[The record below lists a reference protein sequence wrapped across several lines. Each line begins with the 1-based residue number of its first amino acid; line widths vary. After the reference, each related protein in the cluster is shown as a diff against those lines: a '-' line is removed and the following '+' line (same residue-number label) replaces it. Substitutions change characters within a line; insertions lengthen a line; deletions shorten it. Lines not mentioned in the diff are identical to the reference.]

1 MPGLSS
7 AGPGSDASV
16 DWVWID
22 RPGLRVRLQPLCGD
36 DASALVEV
44 LGDAEVMRHWSHAP
58 LRSAADIDW
67 YLRDAAAGARSG
79 SHWRWAIRRSD
90 DDLLVGIASL
100 HGFDRP
106 RRQAEVSYAL
116 ACRHWGQGLATEA
129 LQLLLAHA
137 FDRCGLQ
144 SLEARVDPANR
155 RSRRLLARLGFHPPD
170 AGSDAATITLRLDAA
185 ARLPSAPQA

>member
-22 RPGLRVRLQPLCGD
+22 RHGLSVRLQPLCGD

-44 LGDAEVMRHWSHAP
+44 LGDE
-58 LRSAADIDW
+58 SAHDGQD
-67 YLRDAAAGARSG
+67 RD
-79 SHWRWAIRRSD
+79 
-90 DDLLVGIASL
+90 VASL
-100 HGFDRP
+100 HGFDRS

-137 FDRCGLQ
+137 FDGCGLQ
-144 SLEARVDPANR
+144 CLEARVDPANR

-170 AGSDAATITLRLDAA
+170 DGSDAATIALRLDAA
-185 ARLPSAPQA
+185 ARLASAPQA